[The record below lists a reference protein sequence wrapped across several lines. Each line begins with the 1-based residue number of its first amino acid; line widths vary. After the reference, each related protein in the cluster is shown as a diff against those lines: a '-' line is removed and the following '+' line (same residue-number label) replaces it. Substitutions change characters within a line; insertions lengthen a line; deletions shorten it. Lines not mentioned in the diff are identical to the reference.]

1 MIPLQEL
8 REKQRETGI
17 ALEVL
22 EKDYCL
28 GWLLKG
34 VADSPLS
41 GQAVLKGGTA
51 LRKLYFPDYRFSED
65 LDFTMVEDLTEEALR
80 QGISTACTQAQ
91 VASGIRFTL
100 TDLEQTRVIPQET
113 AWEARVE
120 FVGPRQQVRSP
131 RRIRLDLTAYEQV
144 LLAPASRS
152 VLHPYSDTF
161 EARLSVYALEEVL
174 AEKLRTILQRGYPR
188 DVYDTWYLLTHA
200 GDQIDQRR
208 ANAVFQ
214 RKCAYKGVEAGD
226 VNRFFEVLEEKN
238 TAGHWTASLGAQI
251 RNLPMFEQLQ
261 MGLRATLT
269 RLLES

>member
-8 REKQRETGI
+8 RERQRETGI

-34 VADSPLS
+34 IADSPLAR
-41 GQAVLKGGTA
+41 QAVLKGGTA

-65 LDFTMVEDLTEEALR
+65 LDFTMVEDLTENALR
-80 QGISTACTQAQ
+80 KSISTACARATE
-91 VASGIRFTL
+91 ASGVQFTL
-100 TDLEQTRVIPQET
+100 TDLEQTREAPQEA

-120 FVGPRQQVRSP
+120 FIGPRQQVRSP

-144 LLAPASRS
+144 LLVPAGRLI
-152 VLHPYSDTF
+152 LHPYSDAF
-161 EARLSVYALEEVL
+161 EARLPVYVLEEVL

-200 GDQIDQRR
+200 RDQIDLRR
-208 ANAVFQ
+208 ASAVFQ

-226 VNRFFEVLEEKN
+226 VDRFFEVLEEKN
-238 TAGHWTASLGAQI
+238 TATHWTASLGAQI
-251 RNLPMFEQLQ
+251 RNLPPFEQLQ
-261 MGLRATLT
+261 VGLRAGLM
-269 RLLES
+269 RVLES